1 MKGVEKAIEIE
12 LRGLLTEDT
21 YSKLKNFLEQNG
33 KHIKSF
39 NREMYLFRD
48 YLGYSEDFVGRKL
61 DIRLRNTDGDCEI
74 MLKEDVG
81 GAREEVALKLVDND
95 LKKAKRIMRGLGIK
109 EAVWM
114 QRNKEI
120 YEYKGINFDLTRCPP
135 SDILYFEAE
144 LNVSNPNEV
153 QEATERIKA
162 VAKEI
167 SLEILD
173 DEATRVLIDDLDK
186 RANKVVEI

>member
-1 MKGVEKAIEIE
+1 MKEKTIEVE
-12 LRGLLTEDT
+12 LRGMLTEPT
-21 YSKLKNFLEQNG
+21 YVKLKFFLEQNG
-33 KHIKSF
+33 KHVRSF
-39 NREMYLFRD
+39 SREMYLFRD

-81 GAREEVALKLVDND
+81 GAREEVSLKLVDND
-95 LKKAKRIMRGLGIK
+95 LAKVKRIMRGLGIK

-120 YEYKGINFDLTRCPP
+120 YEYKGINSDLTRCPP

-144 LNVSNPNEV
+144 LNVSNPREV
-153 QEATERIKA
+153 TEATQRIKA
-162 VAKEI
+162 VAEEI
-167 SLEILD
+167 GLEVLD